1 MQSFEYTHELA
12 WNLLRD
18 YLRDQRTQ
26 DIYGSRDATRIA
38 FSVGLIED
46 GDSWMDMIKDRNQ
59 TSHTYNKVTA
69 KAIAEKITTRFG
81 KKSTKE
87 L

>member
-1 MQSFEYTHELA
+1 MVKVLSLFSKP
-12 WNLLRD
+12 
-18 YLRDQRTQ
+18 YLRDQGTQ

-46 GDSWMDMIKDRNQ
+46 GDSWMDMIKDCNQ

-69 KAIAEKITTRFG
+69 KAIAENITTRFG

>member
-38 FSVGLIED
+38 FSVDLIED
-46 GDSWMDMIKDRNQ
+46 GDSWMDMIKDCTH